1 MSDIERRSDRLA
13 TLRDRVERLP
23 GYEGE
28 QGTHIEAAS
37 PEGLLDRSPRAAAC
51 RIDAVNMATVY
62 GERTDG
68 CGSVGCL
75 AALAILDCP
84 EEAAT
89 DPLCAWRGP
98 PTCRNARSACSTSPP
113 GSSGSTPAT
122 RDAQFCGCG
131 IEVVR
136 GPRGHAGAGHPRRP
150 KPHDG
155 GNGRRLHLESPG
167 SGAAGPLSATP
178 SRPTVPG
185 GPPGRPSPRHP

>member
-28 QGTHIEAAS
+28 LGTHIEAAS
-37 PEGLLDRSPRAAAC
+37 PERLLQRSPRTAAC

-62 GERTDG
+62 PETTDG

-89 DPLCAWRGP
+89 CPLAHREGP
-98 PTCRNARSACSTSPP
+98 E
-113 GSSGSTPAT
+113 PAGT
-122 RDAQFCGCG
+122 RDQHA
-131 IEVVR
+131 R
-136 GPRGHAGAGHPRRP
+136 RRRPDPRARPREPRRP
-150 KPHDG
+150 ILRRGIEWFDDLGAMPEQAILDALDRTMAGTVGAYIWKP
-155 GNGRRLHLESPG
+155 P
-167 SGAAGPLSATP
+167 AAA
-178 SRPTVPG
+178 RQD
-185 GPPGRPSPRHP
+185 R

>member
-37 PEGLLDRSPRAAAC
+37 PERLLQRSPRAAAC

-84 EEAAT
+84 EVAAT
-89 DPLCAWRGP
+89 ACLRMARDQNLPERAVSMLDVAGRILGLDPAI
-98 PTCRNARSACSTSPP
+98 
-113 GSSGSTPAT
+113 
-122 RDAQFCGCG
+122 RDALFGRVG
-131 IEVVR
+131 SKWLEDLGAMPKRAILDALDR
-136 GPRGHAGAGHPRRP
+136 TMAGAAGAGIW
-150 KPHDG
+150 KP
-155 GNGRRLHLESPG
+155 P
-167 SGAAGPLSATP
+167 AAV
-178 SRPTVPG
+178 RQD
-185 GPPGRPSPRHP
+185 R